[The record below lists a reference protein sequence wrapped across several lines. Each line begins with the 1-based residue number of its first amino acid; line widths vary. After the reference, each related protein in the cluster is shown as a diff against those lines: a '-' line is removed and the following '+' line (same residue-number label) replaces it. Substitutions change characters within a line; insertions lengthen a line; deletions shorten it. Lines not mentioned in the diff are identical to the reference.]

1 MALIVFIVM
10 HATPGSPLDP
20 AALNANPLT
29 KAAIEAMERKY
40 GLDRPLYEQFLR
52 YLWNA
57 IQLDFG
63 PSYQMRDR
71 QVRDIIASTFPISLT
86 LGFFALIVATS
97 VGLLLGILAAVRQN
111 TWVDY
116 LASTLSMLT
125 VSTPNFVLGILLIVV
140 VALQLNWL
148 PIAMTASRD
157 VFDAFNPAY
166 WSENWKYWVL
176 PTIVLSLNGL
186 ATIARYTR
194 ASMLD
199 VIRSDFVR
207 TARAKGLLEGAVIMK
222 HVLKNALIPV
232 VTIIGPLFA
241 AIGTGTFVVESLFS
255 VPGMGKFF
263 VTSMSGRDYNM
274 IMAVILIYGVF
285 LAVMN
290 ILVDLI
296 YGFLDPR
303 IRYN

>member
-1 MALIVFIVM
+1 M
-10 HATPGSPLDP
+10 
-20 AALNANPLT
+20 
-29 KAAIEAMERKY
+29 
-40 GLDRPLYEQFLR
+40 
-52 YLWNA
+52 
-57 IQLDFG
+57 
-63 PSYQMRDR
+63 
-71 QVRDIIASTFPISLT
+71 
-86 LGFFALIVATS
+86 VATFF
-97 VGLLLGILAAVRQN
+97 GLLLGILAAVRQN
-111 TWVDY
+111 TWIDY

-140 VALQLNWL
+140 VALKLNWL